1 MSDVSRISKS
11 KGTRSVRVIQEGGER
26 VLVRK
31 LGTKTTSDNDDDERM
46 EEEEERRR
54 SWKWNREGDEDGRLR
69 ESLDCARTD
78 FTGLLATPRQT
89 R

>member
-1 MSDVSRISKS
+1 MQ
-11 KGTRSVRVIQEGGER
+11 QEPQLLAQEVEAG
-26 VLVRK
+26 
-31 LGTKTTSDNDDDERM
+31 